1 MNCHNI
7 PEYQQEKINEN
18 TEVITCTCTKSNCNK
33 KYCECYKA
41 GKQCNYNCRCLNC
54 ANKLHKDND
63 DNEEEIN
70 KKNVKKYKKNEKCDI
85 NNFVIEGIDIF
96 IDKGILFINDKKT
109 ITIEHKNNEILN
121 GNLMQEEKLLGSKR
135 ERNN

>member
-96 IDKGILFINDKKT
+96 IDKGILFINDK
-109 ITIEHKNNEILN
+109 
-121 GNLMQEEKLLGSKR
+121 
-135 ERNN
+135 